1 MFSQESMKLVKQ
13 RYDPTSTKVH
23 ACASECLAT
32 TPTPYTPST
41 MLQEMP
47 CGKEKIV
54 VYPYPSEAVAEFE
67 NRLKTKQWF
76 GLAEVDISVPNELW
90 DKF

>member
-1 MFSQESMKLVKQ
+1 MFSQESMKLIRSHKYEGARLCQ
-13 RYDPTSTKVH
+13 RVLGYD
-23 ACASECLAT
+23 ANAL
-32 TPTPYTPST
+32 YPST

-54 VYPYPSEAVAEFE
+54 VYPFPSEAVAEFE

-76 GLAEVDISVPNELW
+76 GFAEVDISVPNELW